1 MSKLA
6 IRLLGTSFI
15 LLAILMLALFDNA
28 VVASSPIEQKYRT
41 LINGGQRLGSPAG
54 EEQAAPDR
62 RGRYR
67 NYQNGVIYYTPQTG
81 AHYLRG
87 AIAERWHS
95 LGAERSELGY
105 PTTDE
110 TIWPDGRRVVCFEQ
124 GAIFWDGQDE
134 PLIEIHAR

>member
-6 IRLLGTSFI
+6 IRLLGTFYI
-15 LLAILMLALFDNA
+15 PLAILLLALFDNA
-28 VVASSPIEQKYRT
+28 VAASSPIEQKYRT
-41 LINGGQRLGSPAG
+41 LINGGQRLGSAPG
-54 EEQAAPDR
+54 EEKGAPDG

-67 NYQNGVIYYTPQTG
+67 NYQNGAIYYTPQTG

-87 AIAERWHS
+87 AIAERWRN

-110 TIWPDGRRVVCFEQ
+110 TIWPDGRRVVSFEH

-134 PLIEIHAR
+134 PLVEIHAR

>member
-54 EEQAAPDR
+54 EEEAAPDR

-67 NYQNGVIYYTPQTG
+67 NYQHGAIYYTS
-81 AHYLRG
+81 HYLRG
-87 AIAERWHS
+87 AIAERWRN

-110 TIWPDGRRVVCFEQ
+110 TIWPDGRRVVSFEH

-134 PLIEIHAR
+134 PLVEIYAR

>member
-6 IRLLGTSFI
+6 RHLLGKFSI
-15 LLAILMLALFDNA
+15 PLAILLLALFDNA
-28 VVASSPIEQKYRT
+28 VAASSPIEQKYRT
-41 LINGGQRLGSPAG
+41 LIDGGQRLGSPTG
-54 EEQAAPDR
+54 EERAAPDR

-67 NYQNGVIYYTPQTG
+67 NYQIGAIYYTPQTG

-87 AIAERWHS
+87 PIAERWRS

-105 PTTDE
+105 PTMDE
-110 TIWPDGRRVVCFEQ
+110 TTWPDGRRVVSFEH

-134 PLIEIHAR
+134 PLVEIHAR